1 VHALYLVE
9 LHALFHSGTRALAPR
24 CPEEEANMRYIDES
38 LANGETIIQRGKWPT
53 IFWVGAW
60 AALLLLGIVAVG
72 VFMFTAAAIKMKT
85 TDFAVTNRRVIL
97 KRGWLNR
104 HTQELAVES
113 VEGVS
118 LNQSLIARLFGYGR
132 VVVTGTGD
140 AIIAFPP
147 MAHPVAFRR
156 AIEAARADCG
166 GEVHLARDDR
176 AALDR
181 IEDAANDK
189 AANDEIVE
197 EVEEAEDEAPR
208 KRRRSSFIGLRA
220 RR

>member
-1 VHALYLVE
+1 
-9 LHALFHSGTRALAPR
+9 
-24 CPEEEANMRYIDES
+24 MRYIDES
-38 LANGETIIQRGKWPT
+38 LANGETIIRRGKWPT

-60 AALLLLGIVAVG
+60 AALLLLGIIVVG
-72 VFMFTAAAIKMKT
+72 VFMFAAAAIKMKT

-97 KRGWLNR
+97 KTGWLNR
-104 HTQELAVES
+104 QTQELAVES

-147 MAHPVAFRR
+147 MARPVAFRR

-181 IEDAANDK
+181 IEEAANDK
-189 AANDEIVE
+189 AANDQTAEEVVE
-197 EVEEAEDEAPR
+197 EVEEEAPR
-208 KRRRSSFIGLRA
+208 KRRRASFIGLRA